1 MTTARH
7 GWPTDER
14 TDRTGTSVAAVPPST
29 LSTLDANAWSEHLKS
44 ACVHGRLSS
53 AVRAEVV
60 RRTTAGMM
68 SLRDLRMVLLVA
80 GDEESW
86 SPVREMVMT
95 AVAANPETVRQ
106 VLQLHVQ
113 LEMWPPL
120 VFTDTSG
127 AAQARVG
134 LPGHEV
140 TGPERWGQNKQQ
152 ARDAAMTSLLAY
164 LAGAADPFDASS
176 VPPPRHERLGRGGLG
191 VDTFEVLLAEDITAP
206 APRPVLLEDLLGRA
220 EHGQYQHRH
229 MYALL
234 FTAAGPGWQQ
244 ARSAML
250 DVVAQRSGYAAALL
264 AMRAKD
270 LQLEQFCYDEVLDEV
285 AEHRH
290 VITAR
295 CDGGAGEV
303 RGNVQ
308 RARGRKA
315 GRHRAAVSLL
325 AALTGLPEPEV
336 RLPDDAEPDKPAA
349 QPAGGKAAADK
360 RRTNALMDLNQLKLD
375 DVITKPEW
383 TYESIGTPQKPRF
396 RCMGSCEVRGT
407 AVQADGRGGNKS
419 DARMNA
425 AEALLV
431 LIRHSRAEPAEAPV
445 ASSALAPSEAEAE
458 NSPEAPGEGEQA
470 PPLATTP
477 VVPVQ
482 RTGELVHLSAESAV
496 AEALAAGSA
505 LTLIRPLPGRATCFL
520 FYRDDG
526 AAMPP
531 AVLPAPMAEAVHEL
545 ALACGSA
552 ARRAQVAGWALPVPL
567 AVDALVAAEHPSTG
581 VHPSAAAWAGVLR
594 FGLQLLADGLVHPA
608 VGNDGSGVWRVG
620 PVTGADRTALDC
632 LVEDLPPHAHCE
644 ALPADDPTTL
654 HIPHADDAVD
664 TVLTTLADTFVAT
677 PGARALFG
685 THPFTTPAQS
695 LHPDLQQWA
704 DDLEATAEPGLA
716 PRLLLAIEPPNEA
729 DADAQQL
736 RATLLVH
743 GDDDTAPPVPARA
756 LWSEPATGTV
766 VLHRRIQRVLRRSAI
781 VWSAAERLAAQPE
794 PAGMRLSV
802 AEVAEVAQLAAL
814 GADGVPGLQVRWP
827 AGLIDA
833 LTTRTVVGARSA
845 TGDTRLGLAQ
855 LLDFS
860 WQIALNGQPLTEA
873 EMDALAEAARPL
885 LRLRDTWVLLDPAT
899 ARRAAHRQ
907 LASLTGIDALGA
919 ALSGMITVDGQP
931 YPCEAAGQLAD
942 LITALRTSTSDAGL
956 VPVPDGLRAQ
966 LRGYQHRG
974 LTWLARL
981 TDLGFG
987 VVLADD
993 MGLGKTLTAISL
1005 ILHRRQTGACTP
1017 TLVIARASLVTNWMR
1032 ELAKFA
1038 SDLKTIAYH
1047 GTGRTLA
1054 EATGTTVVVTTYG
1067 VLQRDAELLAATQW
1081 DMVVADEA
1089 QSVKNP
1095 DSLAAQA
1102 LRTLTCA
1109 VPLAMTGTPVE
1120 NRLEELWAIMD
1131 WANPS
1136 LLGTRTTFR
1145 TRYGR
1150 DAERDTT
1157 GEKAHL
1163 LGRLIS
1169 PFLLRRRK
1177 SDPGIAPELPDKIHA
1192 QRIVQLT
1199 REQAALYEAAVRET
1213 LDAVRRST
1221 GIARH
1226 GLVVKLITAL
1236 RQVCNH
1242 PAHYLKEAFD
1252 PEAGPGAF
1260 AARSAKLAALDELL
1274 DQIATVGESAL
1285 IFSSYVEMGR
1295 LLQAHLSARGMRPEF
1310 VHGGTPVRTR
1320 QRLVDAFQAGNT
1332 PVLILSVKAAGVGL
1346 NLTRATH
1353 VIHFDQQWNP
1363 AIEDQ
1368 ATDRAHRIGQ
1378 HRQVH
1383 VHQLINDA
1391 TLEDRIAA
1399 LLVHKRGLS
1408 DAVLAG
1414 GEKALADLDD
1424 QELAQLVSLGSRP

>member
-14 TDRTGTSVAAVPPST
+14 TDRTGTSVEAVPPST
-29 LSTLDANAWSEHLKS
+29 LSTLDANAWSEHLKT
-44 ACVHGRLSS
+44 ACVHGQLSR
-53 AVRAEVV
+53 AVRAEVL
-60 RRTTAGMM
+60 RRTAAGQM
-68 SLRDLRMVLLVA
+68 SLRDMRMVLLVA
-80 GDEESW
+80 DGDQAW
-86 SPVREMVMT
+86 SPAREAVM
-95 AVAANPETVRQ
+95 AAAAAEPATVRN
-106 VLQLHVQ
+106 LLILHVQ

-120 VFTDTSG
+120 AVVDTCDG
-127 AAQARVG
+127 AQARIG
-134 LPGHEV
+134 QPGYEV
-140 TGPERWGQNKQQ
+140 TGP
-152 ARDAAMTSLLAY
+152 ARRGRTRQHAREAAQISLLAH
-164 LAGAADPFDASS
+164 LAGATDPLGAPAPP
-176 VPPPRHERLGRGGLG
+176 VPRPERTGRGGLG
-191 VDTFEVLLAEDITAP
+191 MDAFEALLDEDLRLP
-206 APRPVLLEDLLGRA
+206 VPRPLLFNDLLGRA
-220 EHGQYQHRH
+220 ERGQFQHRH
-229 MYALL
+229 MYELL
-234 FTAAGPGWQQ
+234 FTAAGEGWQR
-244 ARSAML
+244 ARAAML

-264 AMRAKD
+264 AMRSKA
-270 LQLEQFCYDEVLDEV
+270 LQGPLFSYDEDLDHG
-285 AEHRH
+285 AEHPH
-290 VITAR
+290 VITAWIAT
-295 CDGGAGEV
+295 GGGVV
-303 RGNVQ
+303 RGQ
-308 RARGRKA
+308 QRRARGRRA

-325 AALTGLPEPEV
+325 AELTGLAEPEV
-336 RLPDDAEPDKPAA
+336 RLPDEPEPDKPAA
-349 QPAGGKAAADK
+349 APTGQPTAAGGADRK
-360 RRTNALMDLNQLKLD
+360 RTNALMDLNQLKMD
-375 DVITKPEW
+375 KEISKPEW
-383 TYESIGTPQKPRF
+383 VYESVGTPQKPWF
-396 RCMGSCEVRGT
+396 TCTGQCEVRGR
-407 AVQADGRGGNKS
+407 AIQADGRGRNKA
-419 DARMNA
+419 DARMAA
-425 AEALLV
+425 AEALLEQ
-431 LIRHSRAEPAEAPV
+431 IRTHQSPVEAADTLVEPAAGAGASAATAPQAV
-445 ASSALAPSEAEAE
+445 
-458 NSPEAPGEGEQA
+458 GEGELETTPA
-470 PPLATTP
+470 ETP

-482 RTGELVHLSAESAV
+482 RAAPTVPLSAASAV
-496 AEALAAGSA
+496 GEAVAAGCA
-505 LTLIRPLPGRATCFL
+505 LSLIRPAPGRPACL
-520 FYRDDG
+520 LLYRDDG
-526 AAMPP
+526 APMPP
-531 AVLPAPMAEAVHEL
+531 AALPAPMVETVREL
-545 ALACGSA
+545 ALARGPEV
-552 ARRAQVAGWALPVPL
+552 RRVPVAGWALPVEV
-567 AVDALVAAEHPSTG
+567 AVGSLITTDESAAG
-581 VHPSAAAWAGVLR
+581 VHPSAAAWARVLR
-594 FGLQLLADGLVHPA
+594 FGLELVADGLVHPA
-608 VGNDGSGVWRVG
+608 VGDDGTGVWRPG
-620 PVTGADRTALDC
+620 PLTGAHRTMLDG
-632 LVEDLPPHAHCE
+632 LVETLPPHAHCE
-644 ALPADDPTTL
+644 LLPCGDPTTL
-654 HIPHADDAVD
+654 RITSPDEAVD
-664 TVLTTLADTFVAT
+664 TVLTTLANTLVAT
-677 PGARALFG
+677 PGAPALFG
-685 THPFTTPAQS
+685 THPFLMPAQP
-695 LHPDLQQWA
+695 LHPDLRQWA
-704 DDLEATAEPGLA
+704 DDLEENADLGRA
-716 PRLLLAIEPPNEA
+716 PRLLLAVEAPNEA
-729 DADAQQL
+729 DVDAQQL
-736 RATLLVH
+736 RATLLAH
-743 GDDDTAPPVPARA
+743 RDDTAPPVPARA

-766 VLHRRIQRVLRRSAI
+766 VLRRRIQRALRRSAT

-802 AEVAEVAQLAAL
+802 AEVAQLAEL

-885 LRLRDTWVLLDPAT
+885 LRLRDTWVLLDPTT

-919 ALSGMITVDGQP
+919 ALSGTITVDGQP

-987 VVLADD
+987 AVLADD
-993 MGLGKTLTAISL
+993 MGLGKTLTTISL
-1005 ILHRRQTGACTP
+1005 ILHRKQTGARTP

-1038 SDLKTIAYH
+1038 PGLKTIAYH

-1131 WANPS
+1131 WANPG

-1157 GEKAHL
+1157 GETARL

-1177 SDPGIAPELPDKIHA
+1177 SDPGIAPELPDKIHV

-1213 LDAVRRST
+1213 LDAVRHST

-1242 PAHYLKEAFD
+1242 PAHYLKETFD
-1252 PEAGPGAF
+1252 PDAAPGAF
-1260 AARSAKLAALDELL
+1260 AARSAKLAVLDELL
-1274 DQIATVGESAL
+1274 DQIATLGESAL
-1285 IFSSYVEMGR
+1285 IFTSYVEMGR
-1295 LLQAHLSARGMRPEF
+1295 LLQAHLSAHGRRPEF

-1320 QRLVDAFQAGNT
+1320 QRLVDAFQAGDT

-1353 VIHFDQQWNP
+1353 VIHYDQQWNP

-1424 QELAQLVSLGSRP
+1424 QELAQLVSLGSHP

>member
-1 MTTARH
+1 MLTTARH

-14 TDRTGTSVAAVPPST
+14 TGRTGTSVAAVPPSP
-29 LSTLDANAWSEHLKS
+29 LSALDAHAWSERLKS
-44 ACVHGRLSS
+44 ACVYDRLSRS
-53 AVRAEVV
+53 VREEVL
-60 RRTTAGMM
+60 RRTAAGLM
-68 SLRDLRMVLLVA
+68 SLRDLRMILLVA
-80 GDEESW
+80 GDHESFV
-86 SPVREMVMT
+86 PVRERVMR

-106 VLQLHVQ
+106 LLQLQVQ

-120 VFTDTSG
+120 VFTDTPG
-127 AAQARVG
+127 AGQARVG

-140 TGPERWGQNKQQ
+140 TGPVRRGEIKQQ
-152 ARDAAMTSLLAY
+152 ARDAAMTSLLAH
-164 LAGAADPFDASS
+164 LAGAPDPLDASAA
-176 VPPPRHERLGRGGLG
+176 PAPRTKRLGRGGLG

-206 APRPVLLEDLLGRA
+206 APRPLLLDDLLGRA

-264 AMRAKD
+264 AMHAKNR
-270 LQLEQFCYDEVLDEV
+270 QLEQFSYDETLDED

-290 VITAR
+290 VIAAR
-295 CDGGAGEV
+295 CEGGDGEV
-303 RGNVQ
+303 RGEVQ
-308 RARGRKA
+308 RARSRKA

-336 RLPDDAEPDKPAA
+336 RLPDEPEPDKPSA
-349 QPAGGKAAADK
+349 QPADSKGAADK

-383 TYESIGTPQKPRF
+383 TYESIGTPHKPRF
-396 RCMGSCEVRGT
+396 RCAGTCEVRGT
-407 AVQADGRGGNKS
+407 PVQADGRGGSKAIARL
-419 DARMNA
+419 DAA
-425 AEALLV
+425 DALLQ
-431 LIRHSRAEPAEAPV
+431 LIRQNHATPYEAPDE
-445 ASSALAPSEAEAE
+445 APAPSLTEVETA
-458 NSPEAPGEGEQA
+458 SGPEAVGEEGQVPA
-470 PPLATTP
+470 PP

-482 RTGELVHLSAESAV
+482 RTGERPYLDAASGV
-496 AEALAAGSA
+496 AEALAAGCA
-505 LTLIRPLPGRATCFL
+505 LTLIRLVPGRAACFL
-520 FYRDDG
+520 LYRDDG
-526 AAMPP
+526 TAMPP
-531 AVLPAPMAEAVHEL
+531 ALLPAPLAQSGHEL
-545 ALACGSA
+545 ALACGTA
-552 ARRAQVAGWALPVPL
+552 ARRAQVAGWAMPLPL
-567 AVDALVAAEHPSTG
+567 AVDALVAAERPLAG
-581 VHPSAAAWAGVLR
+581 VHASATAWAGVLR
-594 FGLQLLADGLVHPA
+594 FGLHLLADGLAHPA
-608 VGNDGSGVWRVG
+608 VGNDGSAVWRLG
-620 PVTGADRTALDC
+620 PVTGADRTTLES
-632 LVEDLPPHAHCE
+632 LVADLPPHAHCE
-644 ALPADDPTTL
+644 ILPADDPTTL
-654 HIPHADDAVD
+654 LIPHAADAMD
-664 TVLTTLADTFVAT
+664 TALTTLADTFVAT
-677 PGARALFG
+677 PGASALFG
-685 THPFTTPAQS
+685 THPFTTPAQP
-695 LHPDLQQWA
+695 LHPDLRQWA
-704 DDLEATAEPGLA
+704 DDLEETADPGPA
-716 PRLLLAIEPPNEA
+716 PRLLLAIEPPTEA
-729 DADAQQL
+729 DADAQLL

-743 GDDDTAPPVPARA
+743 RADDTDSPVPAGT
-756 LWSEPATGTV
+756 LWAEQAPGTV
-766 VLHRRIQRVLRRSAI
+766 VLRRRVQRALRRSAT
-781 VWSAAERLAAQPE
+781 VWPAAERLAAQPE
-794 PAGMRLSV
+794 PAGMPLRLPE
-802 AEVAEVAQLAAL
+802 AAQLAEL
-814 GADGVPGLQVRWP
+814 GTDGVPGLDVRWP
-827 AGLIDA
+827 AGLVDA
-833 LTTRTVVGARSA
+833 LTTRTVVGARA
-845 TGDTRLGLAQ
+845 PAGDMRLGLAQ

-899 ARRAAHRQ
+899 ARRAAHRH
-907 LASLTGIDALGA
+907 LDSLTEIDALGA
-919 ALSGMITVDGQP
+919 ALSGTITVDGQA
-931 YPCEAAGQLAD
+931 YPCEPAGGLAD
-942 LITALRTSTSDAGL
+942 LITALRTSTSDTGL
-956 VPVPDGLRAQ
+956 VPAPDGLRAQ

-981 TDLGFG
+981 TELGYG
-987 VVLADD
+987 AVLADD

-1005 ILHRRQTGACTP
+1005 ILHRRQTRTRKP
-1017 TLVIARASLVTNWMR
+1017 TLVLARASLVTNWIR

-1038 SDLKTIAYH
+1038 PEVQAIAYH
-1047 GTGRTLA
+1047 GTNRTLA
-1054 EATGTTVVVTTYG
+1054 DVTDTTVVVTTYG

-1131 WANPS
+1131 WANPG

-1157 GEKAHL
+1157 GESARA

-1199 REQAALYEAAVRET
+1199 REQAALYEAAVRES
-1213 LDAVRRST
+1213 LDAVRAST

-1274 DQIATVGESAL
+1274 DQISALGESAL

-1295 LLQAHLSARGMRPEF
+1295 LLQTHLSARGRRAEF
-1310 VHGGTPVRTR
+1310 LHGGTPVRTR
-1320 QRLVDAFQAGNT
+1320 QRLIDAFQAGDT
-1332 PVLILSVKAAGVGL
+1332 PVLILSIKAAGVGL

-1383 VHQLINDA
+1383 VHQLLNDA

-1399 LLVHKRGLS
+1399 LLIHKRALS

-1424 QELAQLVSLGSRP
+1424 QELAQLVSLPSHP